1 MNYLNF
7 NNLSNKYAGKI
18 GADGLITELLV
29 EFAALLVLVINILLI
44 KYILLWVSSEMV

>member
-1 MNYLNF
+1 MNYFNF
-7 NNLSNKYAGKI
+7 NNLSNKYTGKI

-29 EFAALLVLVINILLI
+29 EFAALLVINILLI

>member
-7 NNLSNKYAGKI
+7 NNLSNKCAGKI

-29 EFAALLVLVINILLI
+29 EFAALLVINILLI

>member
-7 NNLSNKYAGKI
+7 NNLSNKYTGKI

-29 EFAALLVLVINILLI
+29 EFAALLVINILLI

>member
-29 EFAALLVLVINILLI
+29 EFAALLVINILLI

>member
-7 NNLSNKYAGKI
+7 NNLSNKCAGKI

-29 EFAALLVLVINILLI
+29 DEFAALLVINILLI
-44 KYILLWVSSEMV
+44 KYILLWVSS